1 MIADRV
7 GTGMN
12 CNQDGAASLPISILI
27 LFVSTLV
34 LIAVSRT
41 TMMEQR
47 ISANEIRTRQAFQAA
62 QAGIDHALAYTQGGT
77 ADRGIDRGGDGMAD
91 IISSIP
97 LENGATYKVWYCD
110 PTKGITPDF
119 SPCSN
124 APLTCGAGFIEKPYF
139 LMPLVL
145 SCGWSDDGVAQQSIL
160 VNLSRASSL
169 ADAPDLPLMA
179 RGAINVQGSA
189 TIWNYFTNLT
199 IWTGNPLVSVGDSG
213 KTFIRNPTVPPPE
226 GETEPPF
233 YPGSSCKLYDD
244 YVCVTDK
251 VTQGLDIIDNDLT
264 LKNMVPEVMFRN
276 FFGVDF
282 NTYKTGIATVTL
294 TSAEV
299 AGLAGA
305 MGEAVVI
312 TGASADV
319 SLPGGTIGSRDRP
332 VVLIVEGNWSQD
344 GNPIIYGMVY
354 VMGNMDFIGSPLVHG
369 AVYVAGSVGGTGSL
383 DVVFDPFTLENCKGL
398 GQSGIL
404 AGSWR
409 DWL

>member
-1 MIADRV
+1 MIGD
-7 GTGMN
+7 GTGPGMN
-12 CNQDGAASLPISILI
+12 CNQVGAASLPITILI
-27 LFVSTLV
+27 LFVSALA

-47 ISANEIRTRQAFQAA
+47 ISGNEIRARQAFQAA
-62 QAGIDHALAYTQGGT
+62 QAGVDHALAYMRGGT
-77 ADRGIDRGGDGMAD
+77 AGRGIDRGGVGIAD
-91 IISSIP
+91 IIPSVL
-97 LENGATYKVWYCD
+97 LENGATYKVWYCN
-110 PTKGITPDF
+110 PTTAISPGF

-124 APLTCGAGFIEKPYF
+124 LPLTCGAGFTEKAF
-139 LMPLVL
+139 FSMPLVL

-160 VNLSRASSL
+160 VNMSRASSL
-169 ADAPDLPLMA
+169 ANAPDLPLMTS
-179 RGAINVQGSA
+179 GPINVQGNA

-199 IWTGNPLVSVGDSG
+199 IWTGPPLLSLGNLG
-213 KTFIRNPTVPPPE
+213 KTFIRNPTVPPPDR
-226 GETEPPF
+226 ETEPPLF
-233 YPGSSCKLYDD
+233 PGSSCNLYDD

-251 VTQGLDIIDNDLT
+251 VAQGMDVIDNDLT
-264 LKNMVPEVMFRN
+264 LKNILPEVMFKN
-276 FFGVDF
+276 IFGVNF
-282 NTYKTGIATVTL
+282 YTYKTGIATLTL
-294 TSAEV
+294 TSTEV

-312 TGASADV
+312 TGVSADV

-332 VVLIVEGNWSQD
+332 VVLIIEGNWSQD

-354 VMGNMDFIGSPLVHG
+354 VMGNMDLIGSPLVHG
-369 AVYVAGSVGGTGSL
+369 AVYVAGSVGGAGSL
-383 DVVFDPFTLENCKGL
+383 DVVFDPFTLENSKGL